1 MIYVLG
7 RLLATS
13 FAPGWDSWHAGVT
26 GRIHKAYKI
35 VDSKKDSLQGT
46 NIRPSSRYE
55 RTERCELQKIIL
67 A

>member
-35 VDSKKDSLQGT
+35 IDSK
-46 NIRPSSRYE
+46 
-55 RTERCELQKIIL
+55 
-67 A
+67 